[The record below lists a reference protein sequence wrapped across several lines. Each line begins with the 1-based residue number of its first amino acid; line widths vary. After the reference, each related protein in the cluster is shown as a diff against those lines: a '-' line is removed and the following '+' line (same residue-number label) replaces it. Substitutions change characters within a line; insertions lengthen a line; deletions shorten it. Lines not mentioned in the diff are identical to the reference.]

1 MVQLWVFVH
10 SGRLH
15 STGFTH
21 TIQLVMKPSLPK
33 YLAKRSKV
41 CVWFCIDFC
50 RTMAALTLIILFFKN
65 VENFKKLKL
74 KKFMDCVKVD
84 MGNWQS
90 WELTSRPCGLGQHG
104 VDNPAM

>member
-41 CVWFCIDFC
+41 CVWFCIDYC
-50 RTMAALTLIILFFKN
+50 STMAALTLIVLFFKMLKISKQK
-65 VENFKKLKL
+65 FK
-74 KKFMDCVKVD
+74 
-84 MGNWQS
+84 NS
-90 WELTSRPCGLGQHG
+90 WI
-104 VDNPAM
+104 V